1 MRVIINDV
9 ANRGHPA
16 KDSMGSKSIGRKKET
31 RYCGLKGG
39 LDQEEINAS
48 VENQLNLAIKQN
60 ILCFV

>member
-1 MRVIINDV
+1 M
-9 ANRGHPA
+9 
-16 KDSMGSKSIGRKKET
+16 SRKKET
-31 RYCGLKGG
+31 RKSGLKGG

>member
-48 VENQLNLAIKQN
+48 R
-60 ILCFV
+60 